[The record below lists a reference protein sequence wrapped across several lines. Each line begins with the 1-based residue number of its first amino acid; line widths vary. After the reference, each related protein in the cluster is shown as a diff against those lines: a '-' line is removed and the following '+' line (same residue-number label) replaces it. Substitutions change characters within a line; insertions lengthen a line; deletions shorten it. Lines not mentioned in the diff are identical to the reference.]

1 MSGETEAFMELVNEH
16 DRSLRVLAYRLLH
29 DRVAMDDVMQD
40 AYLKAF
46 RAFSGFRG
54 EAQVR
59 TWLYR
64 IVYNACLDRV
74 RSDARRREVP
84 LEVLTAAETGA
95 RTKTGIVDDPTDPAV
110 LRGDLAAALAALPA
124 DQRAAVLLVDAVGFP
139 HEEAAGVLGVRP
151 GTIASRLHHA
161 RSALRTTLGEG
172 RDHETV

>member
-1 MSGETEAFMELVNEH
+1 MSGETEAFMELVKQH
-16 DRSLRVLAYRLLH
+16 DRGLRALAYRLLH

-95 RTKTGIVDDPTDPAV
+95 GIKTGVVDDPADPVV
-110 LRGDLAAALAALPA
+110 LRGHLAAALAALPA
-124 DQRAAVLLVDAVGFP
+124 DQRAAVLLVDAVGFA

-161 RSALRTTLGEG
+161 RSALRTALTEG